1 MATKTESKKKAA
13 AKKRSFHQE
22 LVLNRWVLGF
32 FQGGA
37 LAALKMHLGDDRFEG
52 IAEDGQTQFFHEL
65 TRGLFDPNK
74 VPDTTLR
81 RYDLNVVAHWQAI
94 TAQRNKLEGHE
105 LQMKYFQYLS
115 LLFTELYLDWYF
127 NHRQDLLD
135 GLNEEMARY
144 RAETGAEPFRDFEA
158 DDLNKVA
165 FWNATGSGKTLLL
178 HVNIR
183 QYLHYFQA
191 GRGGHFPDKIIL
203 LTPNE
208 GLSRQHLEELHL
220 SGFGFSQ
227 FFNKA
232 QSPARGTIEIIDINK
247 LGDEMGDKTVAVD
260 AFEGNNLVLVDEGHR
275 GTGTAAGAWMARRDA
290 LVRGGFAFEYSAT
303 FGQAVAKGKT
313 IEGAEEEIRK
323 SKADFYR
330 SVEFPGLKVRELSAG
345 AKQQIEEFRAAYM
358 LTAEDKRRARI
369 TATREIYAKCILF
382 DYSYK
387 FFYEDGYGKES
398 LILNMNGEAYG
409 QADNARK
416 YFTACLLAYYQQ
428 LWLWSTHRSAL
439 ADFNIEKPLWV
450 FVGHSVT
457 GSDDKKKQ
465 KLTDDD
471 LASLSDVLA
480 VVQFLAWFLNSEAQI
495 KSWLA
500 DLVADKAQILDAEG
514 NNIFSGRFTPLM
526 GFIGRVDDL
535 YADIL
540 LRVFN
545 APARQRLKLVNIKSS
560 KGELALR
567 VGDAEPFGLIN
578 IGDDAGFFGMAEDVE
593 AFDSERDDF
602 GGALFGTLN
611 NKDSRLNVLIGSRK
625 FTEGWSSWRV
635 STMGLLNMGQ
645 GEGSQ
650 IIQLFGRGVRLK
662 GKGFSL
668 KRSVLRERPKDTHLD
683 KLETLNIFGVR
694 ASYMAAF
701 KDYLREEGITPS
713 DEVLELDFPTRAN
726 LPKGKLKTLALKD
739 GYKDNQKLGFKR
751 KIFPTL
757 YETPDQFI
765 DKETGKPKIKPPH
778 VVLDLY
784 PRVEALSS
792 KDKSSPSPT
801 IQARH
806 EGKLN
811 QTLFPA
817 FNWDS
822 IYLALQ
828 DYKLQRSWSN
838 LRLEQQ
844 KLIDFCGGTQDWY
857 TLFIP
862 AAELK
867 ITTFADIRKQEDILL
882 RLLTDYT
889 DRFYKALKT
898 AYEGQFYDIVHVD
911 ENDGSMLKDGYKLL
925 IEDTSD
931 GQTYRA
937 QLEVLKNLVTEGKL
951 GQVSQQCP
959 PHMVAICFDRHLF
972 YPLLGFE
979 NEDGKKQVP
988 LKLTPLGLGAE
999 SEVQFVRDLEAFYRT
1014 SEGKEAIGQRSL
1026 YLLRNAASAE
1036 KGLGFALAGNFYPD
1050 FLLWLV
1056 DDEPDT
1062 GTRKQWLTFVDP
1074 KGLRNLDLSHPK
1086 LGLYKEVKM
1095 LETTLASQA
1104 KAGEAPL
1111 ILNAFV
1117 LSPTKFADLLNVGD
1131 PTKKADLESRNVLF
1145 MEDGP
1150 SVYLKKLFSVLT

>member
-1 MATKTESKKKAA
+1 MARPRKATA
-13 AKKRSFHQE
+13 AKGGTTTARTGGRKRSFHQD

-32 FQGGA
+32 FKGDGLGA
-37 LAALKMHLGDDRFEG
+37 LKLRLGDDRHEG
-52 IAEDGQTQFFHEL
+52 IDEDGQTNFFHEL
-65 TRGLFDPNK
+65 TRNLFEVDR
-74 VPDTTLR
+74 VSEADLR
-81 RYDLNVVAHWQAI
+81 RYDLSIVNHWQTI

-115 LLFTELYLDWYF
+115 LLFTEIYLDWYF
-127 NHRQDLLD
+127 SKRQALLD

-144 RAETGAEPFRDFEA
+144 RAEAGAEPFRDFEA
-158 DDLNKVA
+158 DDLNKIA

-191 GRGGHFPDKIIL
+191 GRSDHYPSKIIL

-208 GLSRQHLEELHL
+208 GLSQQHLAELHL
-220 SGFGFSQ
+220 SGFGFAQ

-232 QSPARGTIEIIDINK
+232 QTPARGTIEIIDINK

-303 FGQAVAKGKT
+303 FGQAVAKGMT
-313 IEGAEEEIRK
+313 VAAAEEDIQKKRAK
-323 SKADFYR
+323 MLFNTTSLRTLDDRQKA
-330 SVEFPGLKVRELSAG
+330 
-345 AKQQIEEFRAAYM
+345 QIA
-358 LTAEDKRRARI
+358 LTSDDKRRARI

-398 LILNMNGEAYG
+398 LILNMNGEAYE

-416 YFTACLLAYYQQ
+416 YFTACLLAFYQQ
-428 LWLWSTHRSAL
+428 LWLWSTHRETL
-439 ADFNIEKPLWV
+439 ADFNIDKPLWV
-450 FVGHSVT
+450 FVGNTVS
-457 GSDDKKKQ
+457 GEE
-465 KLTDDD
+465 
-471 LASLSDVLA
+471 SDVLE
-480 VVQFLAWFLNSEAQI
+480 VVNFLADFLNQDAQI
-495 KSWLA
+495 KTWLA
-500 DLVADKAQILDAEG
+500 DLIADRAQILDAKG
-514 NNIFSGRFTPLM
+514 NNIFKGRFTPLM
-526 GFIGRVDDL
+526 GFTDKVDEL

-545 APARQRLKLVNIKSS
+545 APAKQRLKLVNIKSS

-578 IGDDAGFFGMAEDVE
+578 IGDDAGFFSLAEDSDT
-593 AFDSERDDF
+593 FDSERDDF

-611 NKDSRLNVLIGSRK
+611 NKNSQLNVLIGSRK

-668 KRSVLRERPKDTHLD
+668 KRTLPHERPKGAHLD
-683 KLETLNIFGVR
+683 KLEALNIFGVR

-713 DEVLELDFPTRAN
+713 DEILELDFPTRSN
-726 LPKGKLKTLALKD
+726 LPAGKLKTLALKD

-751 KIFPTL
+751 THFPWL
-757 YETPDQFI
+757 YEIPAQFQ
-765 DKETGKPKIKPPH
+765 GKIKTPH

-784 PRVEALSS
+784 PRVEALATQE
-792 KDKSSPSPT
+792 KVVVT
-801 IQARH
+801 TTEARH
-806 EGKLN
+806 KGKLN
-811 QTLFPA
+811 ANLFPV
-817 FNWDS
+817 FDWDR

-838 LRLEQQ
+838 LRLDRQ
-844 KLIDFCGGTQDWY
+844 KLIDFCASASDWY

-862 AAELK
+862 AAELAVNAF
-867 ITTFADIRKQEDILL
+867 TDIRKQEDILI

-898 AYEGQFYDIVHVD
+898 GYEGQFYDVTCID
-911 ENDGSMLKDGYKLL
+911 EDHGSMLKLYQFEIENSDDGLEYQKK
-925 IEDTSD
+925 
-931 GQTYRA
+931 
-937 QLEVLKNLVTEGKL
+937 LEVLKKLVADGKI
-951 GQVSQQCP
+951 GEASKWNA
-959 PHMVAICFDRHLF
+959 PHMIAISFDRHLY
-972 YPLLGFE
+972 YPLLAL
-979 NEDGKKQVP
+979 EDKDAVP
-988 LKLTPLGLGAE
+988 LKLRPLAFDAP
-999 SEVQFVRDLEAFYRT
+999 SEWDFVRDLEAFYN
-1014 SEGKEAIGQRSL
+1014 SPDGKAAVGARSL
-1026 YLLRNAASAE
+1026 YLLRNADREE

-1056 DDEPDT
+1056 DDT
-1062 GTRKQWLTFVDP
+1062 SGKQWLTFVDP

-1086 LGLYKEVKM
+1086 LGLYKEVKT
-1095 LETTLASQA
+1095 LETTLAKQA
-1104 KAGEAPL
+1104 KHDEPPL
-1111 ILNAFV
+1111 VLNAFV
-1117 LSPTKFADLLNVGD
+1117 LSPTKFSELLNVGD
-1131 PTKKADLESRNVLF
+1131 TTKKEDLESRHVLF
-1145 MEDGP
+1145 MEDGGG
-1150 SVYLKKLFSVLT
+1150 SYLKKLFSALT

>member
-1 MATKTESKKKAA
+1 MARPRKTPAA
-13 AKKRSFHQE
+13 GSGASGAAGSSRGGKKRSFHQE

-32 FQGGA
+32 FQGGT
-37 LAALKMHLGDDRFEG
+37 LAALKMRLGDDRFEG
-52 IAEDGQTQFFHEL
+52 IDEDGQTKFFHEL

-74 VPDTTLR
+74 VPEADLR

-94 TAQRNKLEGHE
+94 TAQRNKLEGFE

-135 GLNEEMARY
+135 GLNEELTRY
-144 RAETGAEPFRDFEA
+144 RTETGAEPFRDFEA

-178 HVNIR
+178 HVNIK
-183 QYLHYFQA
+183 QYLHYFQQGVA
-191 GRGGHFPDKIIL
+191 GVYPDKIIL

-208 GLSRQHLEELHL
+208 GLSHQHLEELHL
-220 SGFGFSQ
+220 SGFGFAQ

-303 FGQAVAKGKT
+303 FGQAVAKGMT
-313 IEGAEEEIRK
+313 VATAEEDIQKKRAK
-323 SKADFYR
+323 MLFNTTSLRSLDDGQKAQ
-330 SVEFPGLKVRELSAG
+330 LLLS
-345 AKQQIEEFRAAYM
+345 
-358 LTAEDKRRARI
+358 AEDKRRARI

-398 LILNMNGEAYG
+398 LILNMSGEAYE

-416 YFTACLLAYYQQ
+416 YFTACLLSYYQQ
-428 LWLWSTHRSAL
+428 LWLWSTHGDKL

-450 FVGHSVT
+450 FVGNTVS
-457 GSDDKKKQ
+457 GEESDI
-465 KLTDDD
+465 LE
-471 LASLSDVLA
+471 
-480 VVQFLAWFLNSEAQI
+480 VVNFLADFLNSEAQI
-495 KSWLA
+495 KRWLT
-500 DLVADKAQILDAEG
+500 DLIADKAQILDAKG
-514 NNIFSGRFTPLM
+514 NNIFAHKFTPLM
-526 GFIGRVDDL
+526 NAHATVDAL

-545 APARQRLKLVNIKSS
+545 ASARQRLKLVNIKSS

-567 VGDAEPFGLIN
+567 VGDAKPFGLIN

-602 GGALFGTLN
+602 DGALFGTLN
-611 NKDSRLNVLIGSRK
+611 DKDSRLNVLIGSRK

-635 STMGLLNMGQ
+635 STMGLLNMGK

-662 GKGFSL
+662 GKDFSL
-668 KRSVLRERPKDTHLD
+668 KRSLPHERPKGLHLD
-683 KLETLNIFGVR
+683 KLESLNIFGVK
-694 ASYMAAF
+694 ADYMAAF

-713 DEVLELDFPTRAN
+713 DEVLTLDFETKAN

-751 KIFPTL
+751 KVFPTL
-757 YETPDQFI
+757 YELPEQFI
-765 DKETGKPKIKPPH
+765 NKETGKAKIKLPH

-792 KDKSSPSPT
+792 NDKGAT
-801 IQARH
+801 TTTEARH
-806 EGKLN
+806 QGKLN
-811 QTLFPA
+811 QKLFSA
-817 FNWDS
+817 FNWDR

-828 DYKLQRSWSN
+828 KYKLQSSWSN
-838 LRLEQQ
+838 LRLQRQ
-844 KLIDFCGGTQDWY
+844 KLIDFCAGTQDWY

-862 AAELK
+862 AAELNVMS
-867 ITTFADIRKQEDILL
+867 FADIRKQEDILL

-898 AYEGQFYDIVHVD
+898 GYEGQFYDITHID
-911 ENDGSMLKDGYKLL
+911 EDHGSMLKLYQFEIENSDDGLEYQAK
-925 IEDTSD
+925 
-931 GQTYRA
+931 
-937 QLEVLKNLVTEGKL
+937 LEVLKKLVADGKI
-951 GQVSQQCP
+951 GEASKWNA
-959 PHMVAICFDRHLF
+959 PHMVAISFDRHLF
-972 YPLLGFE
+972 YPLFSFE
-979 NEDGKKQVP
+979 QDGDKDLVP
-988 LKLTPLGLGAE
+988 LKLKPLGLGAS
-999 SEVQFVRDLEAFYRT
+999 SEVTFVRDLEAFYNS
-1014 SEGKEAIGQRSL
+1014 SEGKEAIGLRSL
-1026 YLLRNAASAE
+1026 YLLRNADREE

-1056 DDEPDT
+1056 DDAS
-1062 GTRKQWLTFVDP
+1062 GKQWLTFVDP

-1086 LGLYKEVKM
+1086 LGLHKEVKT
-1095 LETTLASQA
+1095 LETTLAGQA

-1111 ILNAFV
+1111 VLNAFI

-1131 PTKKADLESRNVLF
+1131 PTKKTDLESRNVLF
-1145 MEDGP
+1145 MEEGG
-1150 SVYLKKLFSVLT
+1150 SIYLKKLFAALA